1 MAGLPRP
8 PLQVRGVDLVVLL
21 HPLPQARRSKWLVL
35 LTANTGRRSL
45 DRSQAR
51 VRSVV
56 GTSLGRVNCRSLFAG
71 SLLGSSTCS
80 IGPAS
85 GLFRGAVFCSKKWL
99 VLKPLIS
106 TFSGWFFLIADN
118 KTNT

>member
-1 MAGLPRP
+1 MEWL
-8 PLQVRGVDLVVLL
+8 VLL
-21 HPLPQARRSKWLVL
+21 HQLLQARWSKWLVL

-56 GTSLGRVNCRSLFAG
+56 GTSLGRLNCKSLFAG

-85 GLFRGAVFCSKKWL
+85 GLFRGSVATLQAARDRLAGCSSWPLRFAV
-99 VLKPLIS
+99 
-106 TFSGWFFLIADN
+106 
-118 KTNT
+118 